1 MMYVCWLSHFSHV
14 QVFETLWTVA
24 CQDPLEGQDHIW
36 TVEKSLYSKTE
47 NGMEEAELKATKRQ
61 QEVITIS
68 SHINEGKNKG
78 GWT

>member
-1 MMYVCWLSHFSHV
+1 
-14 QVFETLWTVA
+14 
-24 CQDPLEGQDHIW
+24 
-36 TVEKSLYSKTE
+36 
-47 NGMEEAELKATKRQ
+47 MEEAELKATKRQ